1 MGRSI
6 GKYWLKFLVSVSVFF
21 KRYQDTNRYRYIYVY
36 TGFVPTAKVSKSQQK
51 SVISLGQ
58 QKSQQ
63 KSVIFDQGQQISH
76 NQ

>member
-1 MGRSI
+1 MDLTNFRFFCPSI
-6 GKYWLKFLVSVSVFF
+6 ARILSKLGTLIP
-21 KRYQDTNRYRYIYVY
+21 RGC
-36 TGFVPTAKVSKSQQK
+36 TGFVPTAKVNKSQQK